1 MKKVAGSVAA
11 AVATASDSRAD
22 SRVDSLVD
30 SAVDVK
36 ENAVRTG
43 NAGRVGRVGRGG
55 ARAGAG
61 RPAGSGSGL
70 SAKIQLCV
78 TPSEKALYERLGSR
92 KWLRSVLAE
101 RLEAEERWAAMNDRS
116 EAGWRGVPVND
127 WNEPWA
133 RLVPFKPLPAFPTNV
148 ECGFPSPASDYAADE
163 IDLNARLIAHPA
175 ATFVARA
182 SGYSMID
189 AGIDPGDY
197 LLVDRA
203 LEARDGDIVLAWID
217 DEFTVK
223 RLRLE
228 RGRPTFHPENAAG
241 DYPVIEPGEFQDVK
255 VYGVVT
261 NIIKSLR

>member
-1 MKKVAGSVAA
+1 MKKVAGSVA
-11 AVATASDSRAD
+11 VVTASVSRAD
-22 SRVDSLVD
+22 SVVD
-30 SAVDVK
+30 SALDAK
-36 ENAVRTG
+36 AGAVRT
-43 NAGRVGRVGRGG
+43 GRGG
-55 ARAGAG
+55 ARVGAG
-61 RPAGSGSGL
+61 RPVGSGSGL
-70 SAKIQLCV
+70 DAKIQLCV

-101 RLEAEERWAAMNDRS
+101 RLEAEQRWAEMNDRS

-241 DYPVIEPGEFQDVK
+241 DYSVIEPGEFQDVK